1 MGSTFMLCTVDQ
13 ESGVHGIL
21 VPMSMLCWV
30 VPPRG
35 TTRATVSTGWLNHS
49 AQQPCCLAG
58 HAFLAKARPTAH
70 NCGWRQQG
78 QAAIKYMLQ

>member
-30 VPPRG
+30 VPLWG
-35 TTRATVSTGWLNHS
+35 TTRATV
-49 AQQPCCLAG
+49 LAG
-58 HAFLAKARPTAH
+58 RLNYSATLLPCRAKARSTACD
-70 NCGWRQQG
+70 CGWRQQG
-78 QAAIKYMLQ
+78 HAAIKHMLQ